1 MYTYTPCIYK
11 PTDSRNSM
19 KLKEDKYKEIHLKT
33 SHNQIGSLS
42 FSAFQ
47 SSLWLFL
54 VFFARICVYTQLGGA
69 GRKLFVPSCL
79 DQKSYSWS
87 FVGGKPFRL
96 PIIQKYEFGQ
106 WLYFSRKYSILV
118 HFYLS
123 SFPVNKTRTQ
133 STFSFFPRS
142 SFYFSNHV
150 TTIGF
155 NEWKCL
161 YL

>member
-1 MYTYTPCIYK
+1 M
-11 PTDSRNSM
+11 
-19 KLKEDKYKEIHLKT
+19 
-33 SHNQIGSLS
+33 
-42 FSAFQ
+42 
-47 SSLWLFL
+47 
-54 VFFARICVYTQLGGA
+54 
-69 GRKLFVPSCL
+69 
-79 DQKSYSWS
+79 
-87 FVGGKPFRL
+87 GGKPFRL

-106 WLYFSRKYSILV
+106 WLYFSRKYTILV

-123 SFPVNKTRTQ
+123 SFPVNKARTQ

-161 YL
+161 CLWKCKKRVKAWFQSATLCGGKVSQQIPYPWATTSPYTFLLVNLTKLNFSSLGKWALKTICHILYIKLKKRKKP